1 MLACEVT
8 KDELSSCGNI
18 RNTTRRCTLA
28 VEAPYIVK
36 RIIGVDVVF
45 FLQTNTL
52 NSLDRTL
59 DINATNETFAN
70 RVEIVEICR
79 YYAHPENNQWTCFE
93 QEASLNVKSFCG
105 LENTIEKLGMKQY
118 IATSKKGKEILQGFI
133 DQVVEEENAANEK
146 SKLEIAE
153 QIPNHLKELSEE
165 HESKL
170 LEFRKMVRESNKF
183 VPVPEYGTLWRF
195 LKARD
200 LIFEKSFQM
209 LQEHIDW
216 RRENHIDSLA
226 ENYLIPVVISDN
238 FLGSWHHVDKANHP
252 LFILRLGYM
261 DLKGT
266 LKTIGTE
273 GLMKLT
279 VFICEV
285 GLEKIKANSVPNWSL
300 IIDLDGL
307 SMRHLW
313 RPGVKAMLKII
324 ETVEKNY
331 PETLGRVLVV
341 RAPRIFPLA
350 WTIVSAFIPEN
361 TRSKFLC
368 YSGNSIEQA
377 KTVLEEYVDS
387 HYMPDIFGGSCETTI
402 SKNFELIDH
411 ENYTR
416 CFLTKCN
423 CVSRI
428 SL

>member
-1 MLACEVT
+1 MM
-8 KDELSSCGNI
+8 
-18 RNTTRRCTLA
+18 
-28 VEAPYIVK
+28 
-36 RIIGVDVVF
+36 GVDVVF
-45 FLQTNTL
+45 FIQTNVL

-59 DINATNETFAN
+59 DINATNESFAN

-79 YYAHPENNQWTCFE
+79 YYAHPDNAQWTCFE
-93 QEASLNVKSFCG
+93 QDASLYVKNFCG
-105 LENTIEKLGMKQY
+105 LESKIEKLGMKQY

-133 DQVVEEENAANEK
+133 DQVVEEENAALER
-146 SKLEIAE
+146 SKLEITE
-153 QIPNHLKELSEE
+153 QIPKHLKELSEE

-170 LEFRKMVRESNKF
+170 LEFRKMVRESNRF
-183 VPVPEYGTLWRF
+183 QPIPEYGALWRF

-200 LIFEKSFQM
+200 LNLEKSFQM
-209 LQEHIDW
+209 LEEHINW
-216 RRENHIDSLA
+216 RRDNHIDSLA
-226 ENYLIPVVISDN
+226 DNYMIPVVISDH

-252 LFILRLGYM
+252 LFLLRLGYM

-266 LKTIGTE
+266 LKAIGTE

-279 VFICEV
+279 VFICEK
-285 GLEKIKANSVPNWSL
+285 GLEKIKENCAPNWSL
-300 IIDLDGL
+300 IIDLDGM

-313 RPGVKAMLKII
+313 RPGVKAVLKII

-350 WTIVSAFIPEN
+350 WTIISAFIPEN

-368 YSGNSIEQA
+368 YSGNSIEEA
-377 KTVLEEYVDS
+377 KTVLEGYIDS
-387 HYMPDIFGGSCETTI
+387 HYMPDIFGGPCETNI

-411 ENYTR
+411 QHFTR

-423 CVSRI
+423 CVRTYFVYKNI
-428 SL
+428 LKI